1 MQTCEGPPTLPSVE
15 KSGNIYI
22 QYVSLSMGY
31 AVCLVLFPTP
41 TCARC
46 RAFSGQ
52 CMWQWAGPGQELN
65 DWRTCWR
72 NSLWAKAMEVAYG

>member
-1 MQTCEGPPTLPSVE
+1 MQTGGSRETLPLI
-15 KSGNIYI
+15 KKLGNIYI

-52 CMWQWAGPGQELN
+52 CVWQWAGPGQ
-65 DWRTCWR
+65 
-72 NSLWAKAMEVAYG
+72 